1 MQAGY
6 AKNKSSA
13 AIIQACRCDW
23 SVDMTSNTLLIGMQS
38 QNHRIARVL
47 RTMKSLVSKM
57 RSDLLDQQIPKSF
70 LKKSNSERSQVFKET
85 FRSLQPMQHRWY
97 TVAFDDH
104 RAILFLV
111 SWLVSVLSLSFVLRK
126 TRGCL
131 WRETVFL
138 RASNGLHSFTAGIIV
153 WFAVLARTV
162 SRYAIAFASRP
173 EHICVFASIRIASAK
188 RYHRA
193 SLRP

>member
-23 SVDMTSNTLLIGMQS
+23 SLTWLRIPFLLECNPKITELPGS
-38 QNHRIARVL
+38 SERWNLLSPKCEVIFWISRFPNH
-47 RTMKSLVSKM
+47 S
-57 RSDLLDQQIPKSF
+57 
-70 LKKSNSERSQVFKET
+70 LKKAIVNALKYSRRHFVHFNRCSIDDTLWR
-85 FRSLQPMQHRWY
+85 
-97 TVAFDDH
+97 FDDH

-111 SWLVSVLSLSFVLRK
+111 SWLVSVASLSFVLRK